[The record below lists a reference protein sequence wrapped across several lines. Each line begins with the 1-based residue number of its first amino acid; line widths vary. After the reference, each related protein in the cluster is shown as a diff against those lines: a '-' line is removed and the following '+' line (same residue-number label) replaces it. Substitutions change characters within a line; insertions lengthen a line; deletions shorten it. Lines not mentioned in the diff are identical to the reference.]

1 VGCNQPVRDEQ
12 GGYDGGQNHQPSRA
26 AIKLPRA
33 RWQLPSPR
41 TRHPKQPHRPL
52 HRAGRRP
59 PPPARHGAHTRRRAQ
74 GVRREHCVVGRGQE
88 SARLAQQ
95 RGEAAMLRS
104 WAQLPRAACRR
115 WGSSGL
121 CPLGA
126 RTWPCTRLGKQAW
139 VPRAC
144 SSRPDIQARIDVH
157 RTRCTRGDLHVTD
170 RDRSKTWQ

>member
-1 VGCNQPVRDEQ
+1 MGCNQPVRDEQ

-74 GVRREHCVVGRGQE
+74 GVRREHCVVGRAKRARAWRS
-88 SARLAQQ
+88 SAVRLRCFAVGPNCRVQPV
-95 RGEAAMLRS
+95 GAGAAPGYAPWVRAPGPAPGS
-104 WAQLPRAACRR
+104 ASRPGSHARAAVGRI
-115 WGSSGL
+115 
-121 CPLGA
+121 
-126 RTWPCTRLGKQAW
+126 
-139 VPRAC
+139 
-144 SSRPDIQARIDVH
+144 SRPGIDVH